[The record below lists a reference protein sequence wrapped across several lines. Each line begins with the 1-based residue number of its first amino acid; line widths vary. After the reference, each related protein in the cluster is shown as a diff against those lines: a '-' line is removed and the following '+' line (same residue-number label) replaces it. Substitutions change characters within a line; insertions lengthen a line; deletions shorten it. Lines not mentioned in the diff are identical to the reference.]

1 MNWGGLK
8 MTRFK
13 VTVTQT
19 NVFFIDKDDFDEWDF
34 EPTAEHA
41 KRIAT
46 EDRIWDENQ
55 SGDDTYSVSI
65 DAEEV
70 NDEWVLDGRVP
81 YQIGEIE

>member
-1 MNWGGLK
+1 

-19 NVFFIDKDDFDEWDF
+19 NVFFIDKDDFDGWNSC
-34 EPTAEHA
+34 PTAEHA